1 MRPIAERRPSRH
13 ARRRTSRAAAGAA
26 ALPLIAIAVAM
37 FETTFVFAVG
47 QLMSAVGAAP

>member
-1 MRPIAERRPSRH
+1 MRLMAERRLSRH
-13 ARRRTSRAAAGAA
+13 ARPRKSRVAAGSA